1 VEITARSVALAVL
14 AASGLVVGAWA
25 TPFPRS
31 FYDDF
36 PGFGHSWV
44 SASGPYNE
52 HLARDVGAFYLALA
66 LVAVLAILW
75 RDRRTTL
82 LAGAAWATF
91 SAPHLAYHLVHLD
104 ELETVDAIGQ
114 AVTLGGTLV
123 LALWLAVSAA
133 REKDPAR

>member
-1 VEITARSVALAVL
+1 MEITARTIALAVL
-14 AASGLVVGAWA
+14 AASGLIVGAWA

-36 PGFGHSWV
+36 PGFGRAWV
-44 SASGPYNE
+44 SPSGPYNE
-52 HLARDVGAFYLALA
+52 HLVRDVGAFYLALA
-66 LVAVLAILW
+66 LVAVLALLW

-104 ELETVDAIGQ
+104 ELETFDAIGQ
-114 AVTLGGTLV
+114 AVTLSGTLV

-133 REKDPAR
+133 QEVKP

>member
-1 VEITARSVALAVL
+1 VKITARAAALAVL
-14 AASGLVVGAWA
+14 AASGIVVGAWA

-36 PGFGHSWV
+36 PGFGRAWV
-44 SASGPYNE
+44 SPSGPYNE
-52 HLARDVGAFYLALA
+52 HLVRDVGAFYLALA
-66 LVAVLAILW
+66 LVAVLAIVW

-91 SAPHLAYHLVHLD
+91 STPHLAYHLVHLD
-104 ELETVDAIGQ
+104 ELETLDAIGQ
-114 AVTLGGTLV
+114 TITLTGTLV

-133 REKDPAR
+133 KEVAR